1 MAEAAAGPRELPGDG
16 VLHAALEQAVAEVFS
31 TMIGKFESLAVEAA
45 GNVAAASPARETSHV
60 HFDREAVVE
69 FRGVLE
75 GHVTIRCNADGAL
88 DIARG
93 LLMLDAGDSSLSIEE
108 INDALKECANMVT
121 GHVKTRVLDPL
132 GGGQLSVPFVN
143 SVATSAAAARDR
155 RLLFRLQQGV
165 ISVEIWRRAT
175 AAAAA

>member
-1 MAEAAAGPRELPGDG
+1 MADAGAGARGLPGDD
-16 VLHAALEQAVAEVFS
+16 VLHDALGHAVAEVFS
-31 TMIGKFESLAVEAA
+31 TMVGKFESLAVDAEAV
-45 GNVAAASPARETSHV
+45 VAALPVRGLAHV

-75 GHVTIRCNADGAL
+75 GHVTLRCNADGAL

-93 LLMLDAGDSSLSIEE
+93 LLMLDEGDSSLSIEE

-132 GGGQLSVPFVN
+132 GGCQLSVPFVN

-155 RLLFRLQQGV
+155 MLLYRLQQGV
-165 ISVEIWRRAT
+165 ISVEIWRREATAT
-175 AAAAA
+175 AA

>member
-1 MAEAAAGPRELPGDG
+1 MAEPATGSRELPGDD
-16 VLHAALEQAVAEVFS
+16 VLHGALEHAVAEVFS
-31 TMIGKFESLAVEAA
+31 TMVGKFESLAVGAEA
-45 GNVAAASPARETSHV
+45 VTAALPARGLSHV

-93 LLMLDAGDSSLSIEE
+93 LLMLDAGDASLSIEE

-132 GGGQLSVPFVN
+132 GRCQLSVPFVN
-143 SVATSAAAARDR
+143 TVATSAAAARDR
-155 RLLFRLQQGV
+155 MLLYRLQQGV
-165 ISVEIWRRAT
+165 ISVEIWRREASAT
-175 AAAAA
+175 AA

>member
-1 MAEAAAGPRELPGDG
+1 MADAGAGSRGLPGDD
-16 VLHAALEQAVAEVFS
+16 VLHGALEHAVAEVFS
-31 TMIGKFESLAVEAA
+31 TMVGKFESLAVD
-45 GNVAAASPARETSHV
+45 VAAALPARGLAHV

-132 GGGQLSVPFVN
+132 GGCQLSVPFVN

-155 RLLFRLQQGV
+155 MLLYKLQQGV
-165 ISVEIWRRAT
+165 ISVEIWRREATAT
-175 AAAAA
+175 AA

>member
-1 MAEAAAGPRELPGDG
+1 MADGAADTRSLPGDD
-16 VLHAALEQAVAEVFS
+16 VLHAALEHAVAEVFS
-31 TMIGKFESLAVEAA
+31 TMVGKFESLAVDAA
-45 GNVAAASPARETSHV
+45 VAAALPARGLSHV

-69 FRGVLE
+69 YRGVLE

-93 LLMLDAGDSSLSIEE
+93 LLMLDAGDTSLSIEE

-132 GGGQLSVPFVN
+132 GGCQLSVPFVN

-155 RLLFRLQQGV
+155 MLLYKLQQGL
-165 ISVEIWRRAT
+165 ISVEIWRRET
-175 AAAAA
+175 AASAA